1 MTSSTATLLHFN
13 DLNEGSTSASIID
26 TSRVKEKIVV
36 SKLVISCVWRPLFYL
51 LISFQPG
58 DIVLVVYEPKYSQ
71 HILYSTTQTIYFLH
85 NDSLHDFQL
94 KKTGLCFLHSSSNP
108 LIFKIN
114 FFVKLLIFLFK
125 SICIRSTFLFFQN
138 SEDTASGGTAYW
150 SPWVGTQFEKS
161 ANFLYQQ
168 DLLLLQMYMRE
179 F

>member
-1 MTSSTATLLHFN
+1 MSSMTSSTATLLHFN

-94 KKTGLCFLHSSSNP
+94 KKTDVHARILAQLCEKEYCQAKKSVNRYNVP
-108 LIFKIN
+108 LGCK
-114 FFVKLLIFLFK
+114 FFRVRITKVHLK
-125 SICIRSTFLFFQN
+125 RSRL
-138 SEDTASGGTAYW
+138 S
-150 SPWVGTQFEKS
+150 
-161 ANFLYQQ
+161 
-168 DLLLLQMYMRE
+168 
-179 F
+179 